1 MPSPAELQSIATLE
15 ALACGKPVVAVD
27 AGALKELCQDGVN
40 GFLVKKDEP
49 IEMSKAIIKILDNT
63 DLRDR
68 FSAKS
73 VQIAKTHDITTTLET
88 FEEIYDSLI
97 HKTI

>member
-68 FSAKS
+68 FSEKS